1 MLKPLRNES
10 VLELNIR
17 AHYIAME
24 PTPVVEPIPAGE
36 PTPEAEPNLAVESA
50 LQIDPNP
57 VVPILAHMTVTPFP
71 IPTPAK
77 SGIKTSLLCCTFDF
91 ISASD
96 LFSCVHVHTL
106 TICFTILRS
115 SE

>member
-1 MLKPLRNES
+1 
-10 VLELNIR
+10 
-17 AHYIAME
+17 ME

-57 VVPILAHMTVTPFP
+57 VVPILAHVTVTPFP

-77 SGIKTSLLCCTFDF
+77 SGIKTSLVYVKFCP
-91 ISASD
+91 SSVQD
-96 LFSCVHVHTL
+96 LSL
-106 TICFTILRS
+106 PYS
-115 SE
+115 

>member
-1 MLKPLRNES
+1 
-10 VLELNIR
+10 
-17 AHYIAME
+17 ME

-77 SGIKTSLLCCTFDF
+77 SGIKTSLLY
-91 ISASD
+91 ISFLHQTGSLAKQAREIKTVQS
-96 LFSCVHVHTL
+96 
-106 TICFTILRS
+106 R
-115 SE
+115 

>member
-77 SGIKTSLLCCTFDF
+77 SGIKTSLITRPR
-91 ISASD
+91 
-96 LFSCVHVHTL
+96 T
-106 TICFTILRS
+106 
-115 SE
+115 

>member
-1 MLKPLRNES
+1 
-10 VLELNIR
+10 
-17 AHYIAME
+17 ME

-77 SGIKTSLLCCTFDF
+77 SGIKTSLERVTGVYL
-91 ISASD
+91 ISRCLNILD
-96 LFSCVHVHTL
+96 LVELKTSHV
-106 TICFTILRS
+106 CAGQCM
-115 SE
+115 

>member
-1 MLKPLRNES
+1 
-10 VLELNIR
+10 
-17 AHYIAME
+17 ME

-77 SGIKTSLLCCTFDF
+77 SGIKTSLLQPMQPVP
-91 ISASD
+91 
-96 LFSCVHVHTL
+96 LFQ
-106 TICFTILRS
+106 FG
-115 SE
+115 

>member
-1 MLKPLRNES
+1 
-10 VLELNIR
+10 
-17 AHYIAME
+17 ME

-77 SGIKTSLLCCTFDF
+77 SGIKTSLAATLSPAKIMPHSPLLCGWAN
-91 ISASD
+91 IINYSG
-96 LFSCVHVHTL
+96 
-106 TICFTILRS
+106 R
-115 SE
+115 E

>member
-1 MLKPLRNES
+1 
-10 VLELNIR
+10 
-17 AHYIAME
+17 ME

-57 VVPILAHMTVTPFP
+57 VVPILAHMTITPFP

-77 SGIKTSLLCCTFDF
+77 SGIKTSLICTQRAVDY
-91 ISASD
+91 SANGATD
-96 LFSCVHVHTL
+96 HTDVIRQARKHVNIDTASP
-106 TICFTILRS
+106 RS
-115 SE
+115 QQ

>member
-77 SGIKTSLLCCTFDF
+77 SGIKTSLVVSCL
-91 ISASD
+91 
-96 LFSCVHVHTL
+96 LF
-106 TICFTILRS
+106 
-115 SE
+115 

>member
-36 PTPEAEPNLAVESA
+36 PTPEAEPNLAQFGNKV
-50 LQIDPNP
+50 
-57 VVPILAHMTVTPFP
+57 TV
-71 IPTPAK
+71 
-77 SGIKTSLLCCTFDF
+77 SSVN
-91 ISASD
+91 SD
-96 LFSCVHVHTL
+96 NS
-106 TICFTILRS
+106 I
-115 SE
+115 

>member
-1 MLKPLRNES
+1 
-10 VLELNIR
+10 
-17 AHYIAME
+17 ME

-36 PTPEAEPNLAVESA
+36 PNPEAEPNLAVESA

-77 SGIKTSLLCCTFDF
+77 SGIKTSLPEGVSKGGSNIDRVPDSGRVPGCEED
-91 ISASD
+91 D
-96 LFSCVHVHTL
+96 G
-106 TICFTILRS
+106 
-115 SE
+115 

>member
-1 MLKPLRNES
+1 
-10 VLELNIR
+10 
-17 AHYIAME
+17 ME

-77 SGIKTSLLCCTFDF
+77 SGIKTSLLVTRN
-91 ISASD
+91 A
-96 LFSCVHVHTL
+96 
-106 TICFTILRS
+106 LRKS
-115 SE
+115 IPCGKKGIVLMESIYSFVWVRGCDVT

>member
-36 PTPEAEPNLAVESA
+36 PTPEAEPNLAVEPA
-50 LQIDPNP
+50 LKIDPNP

-77 SGIKTSLLCCTFDF
+77 SGIKTSLMYNLRFCRFRLSPGG
-91 ISASD
+91 ISGEA
-96 LFSCVHVHTL
+96 HN
-106 TICFTILRS
+106 CFLGMS
-115 SE
+115 